1 MRHAR
6 RSQRAVDAARLDELV
21 DFVVAAAEA
30 GDGVLGP
37 RADILAT
44 LMELLGVSPDP
55 RAPADRWGLR
65 RAWQAALDPWGEG
78 GGAESRPAAAPR

>member
-1 MRHAR
+1 MRVAR
-6 RSQRAVDAARLDELV
+6 KSRRAVDAARIDELV
-21 DFVVAAAEA
+21 DFVIAAAEA

-44 LMELLGVSPDP
+44 LMELLGVLPDP

-65 RAWQAALDPWGEG
+65 QAWLDALDPWFQRGPLADEG
-78 GGAESRPAAAPR
+78 RRR